1 MKTIPEYG
9 KQFDEVLAELDG
21 FKTGDPDYKSAKTW
35 SLVYYKNEE
44 YTHFLAEAYEKF
56 MSANG
61 LNPTAFKSLKKF
73 ENDIVAFTAEL
84 LHADGEP
91 AGCVTSCGTESCM
104 LAVKT
109 YRDYAKLKKHIRH
122 PEMIVAET
130 AHVAWFKG
138 AEYFGVKVHVVP
150 VDENYQIDL
159 AKVKKHI
166 NHNTIMLLGGAPEYP
181 HGIIDPITELGQLGL
196 KYDIPV
202 HVDACVGG
210 YLLPFMEQAGASLPL
225 FDFRV
230 PGVTSMSADIHKYGF
245 ASKGC
250 SCILYKNVELFRCQ
264 CFAHHNWP
272 GGVFASPAFLGTRP
286 GGAYAA
292 AWAAIQANG
301 RTGYVEMAKKTMENA
316 DRIRE
321 GIKAIPELEIIG
333 NPVCSLVS
341 YRSKDPANC
350 NIFAVGDKMQEKGWH
365 IDRLQHPDALHA
377 MITCSHENVID
388 EYLSDLKEAVEAV
401 KGHPEL
407 AFKNDA
413 ATYSVVGHL
422 PLDGT
427 VKKTVLDVFVNGYVV
442 GKGDIDLAGGSSV
455 TGNEKIDGVINKMI
469 LADMAKPGLL
479 RKAVTAAK
487 VTAVGSGIA
496 AAGAAAG
503 AAAAAAYKKLKK

>member
-9 KQFDEVLAELDG
+9 KSFDEVLSELDG
-21 FKTGDPDYKSAKTW
+21 FKAGDPDYKSAKTW
-35 SLVYYKNEE
+35 SLVYYKDEE
-44 YTHFLAEAYEKF
+44 YTHFLAKAYEKF

-109 YRDYAKLKKHIRH
+109 YRDYARKKKNIRH

-138 AEYFGVKVHVVP
+138 AEYFGVKIHVVP
-150 VDENYQIDL
+150 VDENYRIDIS
-159 AKVKKHI
+159 KVKKYI

-250 SCILYKNVELFRCQ
+250 SCILYKNVEIFRCQ
-264 CFAHHNWP
+264 CFAHHSWP

-321 GIKAIPELEIIG
+321 GIRAIPELEIIG

-341 YRSKDPANC
+341 YRSKDPVNC

-377 MITCSHENVID
+377 MITCSHERVID
-388 EYLSDLKEAVEAV
+388 EYLKDLKEAVEAV

-407 AFKNDA
+407 AFRNDA

-427 VKKTVLDVFVNGYVV
+427 VRKTVLDVFVNGYVV
-442 GKGDIDLAGGSSV
+442 GKGDIDLAEGSSV
-455 TGNEKIDGVINKMI
+455 TGNEKLDGIINKLI
-469 LADMAKPGLL
+469 LKDMAKPGML
-479 RKAVTAAK
+479 KNAFKTAKAAAVGTAVT
-487 VTAVGSGIA
+487 T
-496 AAGAAAG
+496 AG
-503 AAAAAAYKKLKK
+503 AAAATVYNKLKK